1 MGEIMSTKENKELMR
16 KAFDEFN
23 TTNGDIA
30 KLRSLYVRYCKP
42 TFIAHS
48 VLRGD
53 ANSETV
59 IQAMAKNFAAFPDFK
74 IIADDMLAEGDKV
87 VTKYTIQG
95 THSGTFMGIAGNGKK
110 LNIKGVQ
117 IDKIVD
123 GKRVENWDFPDAL
136 GLLTQV
142 GAIPAPKI

>member
-1 MGEIMSTKENKELMR
+1 MSLKDNKELMHN
-16 KAFDEFN
+16 AFEEFN
-23 TTNGDIA
+23 ATKGDIT
-30 KLRSLYVRYCKP
+30 KLHSLYAKYCEP

-59 IQAMAKNFAAFPDFK
+59 IQAMVKNFVAFPDFK
-74 IIADDMLAEGDKV
+74 IIADDILAEEDKV
-87 VTKYTIQG
+87 VTRYTIQG
-95 THSGTFMGIAGNGKK
+95 THTGTFMGIAGTGKK

-117 IDKIVD
+117 IDKIVG

-142 GAIPAPKI
+142 GVIPAPKM

>member
-1 MGEIMSTKENKELMR
+1 M
-16 KAFDEFN
+16 
-23 TTNGDIA
+23 
-30 KLRSLYVRYCKP
+30 V
-42 TFIAHS
+42 
-48 VLRGD
+48 
-53 ANSETV
+53 
-59 IQAMAKNFAAFPDFK
+59 KNFVAFPDFK

-87 VTKYTIQG
+87 VTRYTIQG
-95 THSGTFMGIAGNGKK
+95 THIGTFMGIAGKGKK

-142 GAIPAPKI
+142 GAIPAPKM